1 MLEVVRRVAT
11 GHLLDDVGLK
21 AEKGPAMCV
30 SAALET
36 VVGDTAHGLRMP
48 RHSEIQFVY
57 HRIPNLDWTGI
68 DPPLSMNLGALTL
81 HPDLVVPCDAITNEF

>member
-1 MLEVVRRVAT
+1 MLEVVRRVAA
-11 GHLLDDVGLK
+11 GHLLDDVGLT

-36 VVGDTAHGLRMP
+36 VVGDTDHGLLMP

-68 DPPLSMNLGALTL
+68 DPPPSMELDKLTL
-81 HPDLVVPCDAITNEF
+81 SWYRRVMQ